1 MTENV
6 SRSEV
11 KRRFKQTEQV
21 AAQLA
26 ELTENDLKRLPCH
39 EEVKGEIRAI
49 RALKGGARKRQVKYL
64 AKLLR
69 QDEMTEIYDFL
80 EDRKGSSLKE
90 KKTLHEAERLRD
102 VIINEAIDSHE
113 RSRRDQQDWEM
124 DWRSSEIAAAL
135 ARFPE
140 MNEGEV
146 RKVTYSYV
154 KTRNRAHYRELF
166 RMVKAAIDQEEL
178 KARLA

>member
-1 MTENV
+1 MTEQV

-11 KRRFKQTEQV
+11 KRRFKQTEEV

-26 ELTENDLKRLPCH
+26 ELTDNDLKRLPCN

-49 RALKGGARKRQVKYL
+49 RTLKGGARKRQVKYL

-69 QDEMTEIYDFL
+69 QDEMAEVYDFL
-80 EDRKGSSLKE
+80 EDRKGSGLKE

-113 RSRRDQQDWEM
+113 RCRREQEVWEM
-124 DWRSSEIAAAL
+124 DWPSREIDAAC

-140 MNEGEV
+140 LSEGEV
-146 RKVTYSYV
+146 RKITYSYV

-166 RMVKAAIDQEEL
+166 RMIKAAIDQEEL